1 MFPCLAVRS
10 NFVRHGP
17 MRLILLAIALL
28 WMASA
33 KVSATEYIMFDGGGY
48 NIAIL
53 VGMADKASVAM
64 VRFTAPEAKE
74 WVTLPHDSLRVEK
87 FEINKEILVMH
98 FSRPKNEPAEPGLP
112 ESFSLSV
119 KKEAAVLAIGGKKI
133 KGELDWG
140 M

>member
-1 MFPCLAVRS
+1 MKR
-10 NFVRHGP
+10 
-17 MRLILLAIALL
+17 ILLAIALL
-28 WMASA
+28 VVASA
-33 KVSATEYIMFDGGGY
+33 KASATEYIMFDGGGY

-53 VGMADKASVAM
+53 VGMADKASVAT

-74 WVTLPHDSLRVEK
+74 WVTLPHDSIRVEK
-87 FEINKEILVMH
+87 FDIHKEVLVMH

-119 KKEAAVLAIGGKKI
+119 KKETAVLDIGGKQI